1 MEEKTKLSQ
10 SRLQSQIKLLGD
22 QAFWIMFGVVGFLLL
37 LATIYILAL
46 S

>member
-1 MEEKTKLSQ
+1 MEEKTKVSQ
-10 SRLQSQIKLLGD
+10 SGIQSQGKMLGD

-37 LATIYILAL
+37 LATFYILAL

>member
-1 MEEKTKLSQ
+1 MEEKNKVSQ
-10 SRLQSQIKLLGD
+10 SRIQSQAGNLGD

-37 LATIYILAL
+37 LATFYILAL